1 MTSKEGIYHT
11 CRWCKH
17 FIKGCCTLGVFHP
30 VLTDSVYIVAEDGG
44 LSEVIEETLN
54 SKKPDKLIKDLDNLL
69 AGYKVAKAKRDKVRE
84 LILEELLEYNDSTLK
99 EELDNAIS
107 RLYQERLD
115 NATVTEEIEI
125 DDPEIFFCSRW
136 E

>member
-1 MTSKEGIYHT
+1 MMSNEDMYHT

-30 VLTDSVYIVAEDGG
+30 VLTDSVYMVAEDGG
-44 LSEVIEETLN
+44 LSGVIEETLN
-54 SKKPDKLIKDLDNLL
+54 SNAPDKLYKEMSILL
-69 AGYKVAKAKRDKVRE
+69 AGYMVGKAKTDKAIKLIQD
-84 LILEELLEYNDSTLK
+84 LILEHNDFVLK
-99 EELDNAIS
+99 ERLDEAVS

-115 NATVTEEIEI
+115 NAAVTEEVEI
-125 DDPEIFFCSRW
+125 KDPESFYCSRW